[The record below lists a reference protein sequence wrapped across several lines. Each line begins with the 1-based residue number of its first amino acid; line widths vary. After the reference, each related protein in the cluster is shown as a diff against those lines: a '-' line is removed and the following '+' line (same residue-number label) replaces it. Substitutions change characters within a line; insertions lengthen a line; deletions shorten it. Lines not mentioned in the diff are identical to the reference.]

1 MRPLLKPI
9 RDEKRTRLKK
19 FERKIEHYREKQK
32 LTPVQE
38 PVNDFGSLIGKT
50 VTRVPRRLVE
60 YTGLSIF
67 GGTQALPKKEPT
79 VGAFIGSKSLVF
91 TEDEQLVLDKDPK
104 FSVRTSVDIMDFKIE
119 LERMCGKQRYGQ
131 FENDKDFSKRP
142 KIITAEQGEIKLRL
156 EEERA
161 KTGDDTELHLD
172 PRIKDL
178 EDEWNK
184 MNESLVYDPIKNRI
198 DFNKRRVS
206 DYKHNKRVVL
216 PAPMS
221 NDKEFECELRKNL
234 YLQAFNEY
242 LKDGETKKKDACK
255 GGHGQKDKKEILNLT
270 EKELRVFKSLKK
282 RVKMDEIVI
291 TSTDK
296 SGRIAVLTKDQFIEA
311 GEVHTAKDQQIGWN
325 DIKYLQGQI
334 NSHTWWISGIV
345 GNSSKTDPARMKR
358 NIKGYG
364 YQIPEMSLL
373 VKDHKPWQEISNKP
387 VPTRPVLSGNDCLNT
402 HLSDNIENWRK

>member
-1 MRPLLKPI
+1 MVNFQGLLDELSGELHEIMYGETRLWLLEKLLSRQLVTWDIYYFAVKQAGLRDSIKSLDWPTMVAALRVKIRDIASTLTRHRRKKSQLELEMNNLLNWEKGALKKVMRPLLKPI

-32 LTPVQE
+32 LTPVRE
-38 PVNDFGSLIGKT
+38 PVHDYGSLSGKT

-60 YTGLSIF
+60 YTGLRIF

-79 VGAFIGSKSLVF
+79 VGAFIGSKSMVF
-91 TEDEQLVLDKDPK
+91 TEDERLLLDKDPK

-178 EDEWNK
+178 EDEWKK

-206 DYKHNKRVVL
+206 DYKT
-216 PAPMS
+216 
-221 NDKEFECELRKNL
+221 KE
-234 YLQAFNEY
+234 
-242 LKDGETKKKDACK
+242 
-255 GGHGQKDKKEILNLT
+255 
-270 EKELRVFKSLKK
+270 
-282 RVKMDEIVI
+282 
-291 TSTDK
+291 
-296 SGRIAVLTKDQFIEA
+296 
-311 GEVHTAKDQQIGWN
+311 
-325 DIKYLQGQI
+325 
-334 NSHTWWISGIV
+334 
-345 GNSSKTDPARMKR
+345 
-358 NIKGYG
+358 
-364 YQIPEMSLL
+364 
-373 VKDHKPWQEISNKP
+373 
-387 VPTRPVLSGNDCLNT
+387 
-402 HLSDNIENWRK
+402 